1 MMVTREIRKCF
12 RKPYAVLALVLL
24 LCLAMYLQVGRFAQ
38 VTTRDAALS
47 RMDRVRHREYAELL
61 DGKSPEEAILALEEH
76 NRSLMDQ
83 VKTKT
88 LTYTDESGRVRS
100 IQEET
105 QYLATFLFP
114 RVYEARD
121 YAGWTQSMVE
131 SARKNIQTAYE
142 GGVYD
147 LDFVQASYD
156 RRKIDTFYFGRDL
169 EVVFLNRFP
178 TLAAMLT
185 MLYLIAPSFPRERE
199 EGISRMLVGGKMK
212 RRLFRAKILSTPIL
226 AFAITLLFFTCSWMM
241 ARYFVGGASLS
252 APIFSLPSYY
262 ETPLNWTIGLMALLH
277 CGSMWL
283 GLSVYGFLLLAIGTY
298 YRKSFPVTMGAIA
311 LTALFV
317 YIDERYPSPFSP
329 FGIFRLASFLR
340 IYDGRWG
347 IGIGRT
353 TVLFHAGMLLLLL
366 IFLKRRVR
374 RWS

>member
-1 MMVTREIRKCF
+1 MMIAREIRKCF

-24 LCLAMYLQVGRFAQ
+24 LCLGIYLQIGRFAQ
-38 VTTRDAALS
+38 ITTRDAALS
-47 RMDRVRHREYAELL
+47 RMDQVRHREYAELL
-61 DGKSPEEAILALEEH
+61 DGKSPEEAISILQKH
-76 NRSLMDQ
+76 NQSLQDQ
-83 VKTKT
+83 AQTKT

-114 RVYEARD
+114 RLYEARN
-121 YAGWTQSMVE
+121 YAGWTQSIID
-131 SARKNIQTAYE
+131 SARENAQSNYE
-142 GGVYD
+142 ESVYH
-147 LDFVQASYD
+147 LDFVEEVYD

-178 TLAAMLT
+178 AFAGMMT

-199 EGISRMLVGGKMK
+199 EGISQMLVGGKMK

-226 AFAITLLFFTCSWMM
+226 AFATTLLFFTYSWMM
-241 ARYFVGGASLS
+241 ARHFVGSASLS

-262 ETPLNWTIGLMALLH
+262 ETPFNWTIGLMALVH
-277 CGSMWL
+277 FGSMWL
-283 GLSVYGFLLLAIGTY
+283 GLSIYGFLLLAIGTY
-298 YRKSFPVTMGAIA
+298 HRKSFPATVGAVA

-329 FGIFRLASFLR
+329 FGMFRLASFLR
-340 IYDGRWG
+340 LYDARWR
-347 IGIGRT
+347 IGIGWMT
-353 TVLFHAGMLLLLL
+353 LLIHTSVLLFLL
-366 IFLKRRVR
+366 IFLKRRVK

>member
-1 MMVTREIRKCF
+1 MMIAREIHKCF

-61 DGKSPEEAILALEEH
+61 DGKSPEEAIFVLQEH
-76 NRSLMDQ
+76 KQSLMDRAEA
-83 VKTKT
+83 KT
-88 LTYTDESGRVRS
+88 LTFTDESGRVRS

-114 RVYEARD
+114 RVYEASAYEGRTRSIID
-121 YAGWTQSMVE
+121 G
-131 SARKNIQTAYE
+131 ARKNEDSFYE
-142 GGVYD
+142 GSVYD
-147 LDFVQASYD
+147 LDFVAEAYD
-156 RRKIDTFYFGRDL
+156 RRMIDTFYFGRDL

-199 EGISRMLVGGKMK
+199 EGISGMLVGGKMK

-226 AFAITLLFFTCSWMM
+226 AFVITLLFFTCSWMT

-262 ETPLNWTIGLMALLH
+262 ETPLNWTIGLMALAH
-277 CGSMWL
+277 FGSMWL

-298 YRKSFPVTMGAIA
+298 YRKSFPATVGAVA

-329 FGIFRLASFLR
+329 LGMFRLANDLR
-340 IYDGRWG
+340 FYDGRWRLG
-347 IGIGRT
+347 GGRMILLVQT
-353 TVLFHAGMLLLLL
+353 SVLFFLL